1 MDVDAILLFGLSCY
15 FSAVAMA
22 TTASA
27 AVMTTDADVDVA
39 TTLSGLFSY
48 SAAVAMATDSAAD
61 ADANYRKRFFSS
73 CLRSRL

>member
-27 AVMTTDADVDVA
+27 AVMTTDVDAA